1 MLGAVGRDKDEPKP
15 PPPVFD
21 PPSPSGSKTLQSLW
35 GERLKRGSAL
45 GPMPS
50 GSSSRARDT
59 PFLFSGLK
67 HVNEILREI
76 GLRSTLRRQARYEK
90 PAAKRVRL
98 RSERHRRRFAARVG
112 DGVAAVMSAKSRGM

>member
-1 MLGAVGRDKDEPKP
+1 
-15 PPPVFD
+15 
-21 PPSPSGSKTLQSLW
+21 
-35 GERLKRGSAL
+35 
-45 GPMPS
+45 MPS
-50 GSSSRARDT
+50 ASSSRARDT